1 LGDRFAV
8 SLADGGGER
17 KRSEEGGTSVEY
29 VIGNQPFLSPPLST
43 LPSHLFHSSSLS
55 CRRLDVIAAAL
66 SSLPSFWDSHQGTV
80 SVVLKCLTGIRTGS
94 TQEQSGN
101 QGFGIETE
109 QERSLI
115 RWVLGWAVLGWDRG
129 VWTVNLCD
137 REITHRGRER
147 AAVVGEGCVDSG

>member
-1 LGDRFAV
+1 M
-8 SLADGGGER
+8 
-17 KRSEEGGTSVEY
+17 
-29 VIGNQPFLSPPLST
+29 
-43 LPSHLFHSSSLS
+43 
-55 CRRLDVIAAAL
+55 
-66 SSLPSFWDSHQGTV
+66 
-80 SVVLKCLTGIRTGS
+80 VLKCLTRIRTGS

-101 QGFGIETE
+101 QGFGIETV

-147 AAVVGEGCVDSG
+147 EAVVEESCMDSG